1 MLARILF
8 LILPFSAFSQVFT
21 EQIRLNQIGFLV
33 TESKVAVVTG
43 KTNASDF
50 YITSTNLR
58 DTVFRGKIGATIR
71 STHSSTDVRKVDF
84 TPLKQTGSFVV
95 VIPDLG
101 HSHAFRIGHN
111 VFSEVAVASL
121 KAFYF
126 QRVSMPLEESFAGKW
141 HRSAGHPDDRVVIHP
156 SAASAGRPAGTVLS
170 SPRGWYDAGDYNKY
184 VVNSGITMATL
195 MSAFEDYPDYFST
208 TSVSI
213 PESSNAVPDI
223 LDEVLYNLRW
233 MLTMQDPADG
243 GVYHKC
249 TNATF
254 DGMVMPGVT
263 RDTRYLVQ
271 KSTAAALDFTAVMA
285 QAARIYQGY
294 EKQFPGLADS
304 CLNAARASWNW
315 SLKNPEVVYDQE
327 KLNKM
332 FKPEVVTGAYGDGH
346 FDDERF
352 WASAELYR
360 TTGDLGYL
368 KLLGTIDQK
377 LLRVPGWDHVAMLGV
392 YSLLRQ
398 EAPAAYKEKWL
409 TLKTMVLDLANRYV
423 AYASSSAFGV
433 PMGMEKTD
441 FVWGSNSF
449 AANQSILLLN
459 AFRYT
464 NDARYQTAALAN
476 ADYLLGRNATGY
488 CFVTGFGGK
497 SPMRPHHRPSVADG
511 ITEPVP
517 GFLVGGPNPFRQD
530 GCVYAFT
537 ETETAYTDDD
547 CSYASNEIA
556 INWNAPAVYLFAG
569 ISNHVS
575 TTKSGK
581 LD

>member
-1 MLARILF
+1 MRTVIL
-8 LILPFSAFSQVFT
+8 LILLSFGAHSQIFT
-21 EQIRLNQIGFLV
+21 DQIHINQIGFFLD
-33 TESKVAVVTG
+33 EPKVAVVTG
-43 KTNASDF
+43 KISSTDF

-58 DTVFRGKIGATIR
+58 DTVYRGKLSASVR
-71 STHSSTDVRKVDF
+71 SVHSSTDALKADFSSLRK
-84 TPLKQTGSFVV
+84 TGSFVV
-95 VIPDLG
+95 TVPDLG
-101 HSHAFRIGHN
+101 HSYTFLIGTDI
-111 VFSEVAVASL
+111 FSQVATASL
-121 KAFYF
+121 KAFYY
-126 QRVSMPLEESFAGKW
+126 QRASMPLMEIYAGKW

-156 SAASAGRPAGTVLS
+156 SAASAARPAGTVFS

-184 VVNSGITMATL
+184 IVNSGITMATL
-195 MSAFEDYPDYFST
+195 MSAYEDYPDYFSKLNT
-208 TSVSI
+208 NI
-213 PESSNAVPDI
+213 PESGNAVPDI

-233 MLTMQDPADG
+233 MLTMQDSADG

-249 TNATF
+249 TNAAF

-263 RDTRYLVQ
+263 RAARYVVQ
-271 KSTAAALDFTAVMA
+271 KSTAASLDFTAVMA
-285 QAARIYQGY
+285 QASRIFRGF

-304 CLNAARASWNW
+304 CLNAARVSWNW
-315 SLKNPEVVYDQE
+315 SVKNPEVVYDQE
-327 KLNKM
+327 KLNKT
-332 FKPEVVTGAYGDGH
+332 FKPEVVTGAYGDGRL
-346 FDDERF
+346 DDERF

-360 TTGDLGYL
+360 TTGNSGYL
-368 KLLGTIDQK
+368 KILGTIDQK
-377 LLRVPGWDHVAMLGV
+377 LFRVPAWDHVAMLGV
-392 YSLLRQ
+392 YSLLGQ

-409 TLKTMVLDLANRYV
+409 SLKTKVLDLANRYV
-423 AYASSSAFGV
+423 AYASSSAFGF
-433 PMGMEKTD
+433 PMGMEQTD

-464 NDARYQTAALAN
+464 NDPRYRAAALAN

-488 CFVTGFGGK
+488 CFVTGFGGR

-569 ISNHVS
+569 ISDHVS
-575 TTKSGK
+575 RIKSGRI
-581 LD
+581 D

>member
-1 MLARILF
+1 
-8 LILPFSAFSQVFT
+8 
-21 EQIRLNQIGFLV
+21 
-33 TESKVAVVTG
+33 
-43 KTNASDF
+43 
-50 YITSTNLR
+50 
-58 DTVFRGKIGATIR
+58 
-71 STHSSTDVRKVDF
+71 
-84 TPLKQTGSFVV
+84 
-95 VIPDLG
+95 
-101 HSHAFRIGHN
+101 
-111 VFSEVAVASL
+111 
-121 KAFYF
+121 
-126 QRVSMPLEESFAGKW
+126 
-141 HRSAGHPDDRVVIHP
+141 
-156 SAASAGRPAGTVLS
+156 
-170 SPRGWYDAGDYNKY
+170 
-184 VVNSGITMATL
+184 
-195 MSAFEDYPDYFST
+195 
-208 TSVSI
+208 
-213 PESSNAVPDI
+213 
-223 LDEVLYNLRW
+223 
-233 MLTMQDPADG
+233 
-243 GVYHKC
+243 
-249 TNATF
+249 
-254 DGMVMPGVT
+254 
-263 RDTRYLVQ
+263 
-271 KSTAAALDFTAVMA
+271 
-285 QAARIYQGY
+285 
-294 EKQFPGLADS
+294 
-304 CLNAARASWNW
+304 
-315 SLKNPEVVYDQE
+315 
-327 KLNKM
+327 
-332 FKPEVVTGAYGDGH
+332 
-346 FDDERF
+346 
-352 WASAELYR
+352 
-360 TTGDLGYL
+360 
-368 KLLGTIDQK
+368 
-377 LLRVPGWDHVAMLGV
+377 MLGV

-449 AANQSILLLN
+449 AANHSILLLN

>member
-71 STHSSTDVRKVDF
+71 SNHSSTDVRKVDF

-101 HSHAFRIGHN
+101 HSHSFRIGPD
-111 VFSEVAVASL
+111 VFSAVAVASL

-377 LLRVPGWDHVAMLGV
+377 LLRVPAWDHVAMLGV

-488 CFVTGFGGK
+488 CFVTGFGG
-497 SPMRPHHRPSVADG
+497 
-511 ITEPVP
+511 
-517 GFLVGGPNPFRQD
+517 
-530 GCVYAFT
+530 
-537 ETETAYTDDD
+537 
-547 CSYASNEIA
+547 
-556 INWNAPAVYLFAG
+556 
-569 ISNHVS
+569 
-575 TTKSGK
+575 
-581 LD
+581 